1 MDIKMIWVVQDRR
14 NVFVLTI
21 IDTFTRVV
29 LHWRMGYRMTSAQ
42 VKAAWEHVI
51 IEHLQPADILSQE
64 VHIELR
70 NDNGPQF
77 SAAAIRSFLAD
88 NHIGQVFTHP
98 YTPQEN
104 GHVESFHFI
113 LKKAIENQ
121 TFWSYNQLEERLILF
136 YEKYNNRRIH
146 SALAYL
152 CPQIFWELWDE
163 NKIQRIELPK
173 KKVKFKLLI
182 PRHQISGHMSLRE
195 VPCSKSNPLDGG
207 EVLQKKKCTSSK
219 HSNLKWTTSV

>member
-1 MDIKMIWVVQDRR
+1 
-14 NVFVLTI
+14 
-21 IDTFTRVV
+21 
-29 LHWRMGYRMTSAQ
+29 
-42 VKAAWEHVI
+42 
-51 IEHLQPADILSQE
+51 
-64 VHIELR
+64 
-70 NDNGPQF
+70 
-77 SAAAIRSFLAD
+77 
-88 NHIGQVFTHP
+88 
-98 YTPQEN
+98 
-104 GHVESFHFI
+104 VESFHFI